1 MVSALCTKPES
12 DSLRLRLWCDHLTN
26 SLEHLVKRKSNG
38 LIEVA
43 RRLLLGNRHQVVG
56 DSRQPQ
62 GSGIDEAKL
71 VFLQLGETSALP
83 IPQRFGKEKDRGE
96 RRSQIVS
103 HLSHESER
111 FRFSRWG
118 LRVVCAPTPNEGF
131 LSEEIYRVQQREN
144 AILVGEKVLTAPL
157 LEETSPNCRKQE
169 YVCTVQRLSFS
180 TILIQATAIADPVQK

>member
-1 MVSALCTKPES
+1 MVSALHTKPES

-43 RRLLLGNRHQVVG
+43 QRLLLGHRHQVVG

-62 GSGIDEAKL
+62 CSGIDEAKL

-111 FRFSRWG
+111 FRFSQRG
-118 LRVVCAPTPNEGF
+118 LRVVWAPNGGF
-131 LSEEIYRVQQREN
+131 LSEEINRVQQREN
-144 AILVGEKVLTAPL
+144 AILVDEKVLTSPL
-157 LEETSPNCRKQE
+157 LEETSPNCRKQA
-169 YVCTVQRLSFS
+169 YVCMVQRLSSS
-180 TILIQATAIADPVQK
+180 TTLTQDAAIVDPVQK